1 MAKRE
6 TGPRGG
12 ETTVAPSGW
21 HRTSVYLRKDQIRT
35 LKLAGID
42 EGMTMSDLL
51 RRAIDLY
58 FEKNASLSHYQ
69 RATAEAILRE
79 QFVMPPEEIAEF
91 LTAFEGFHPDDDD

>member
-12 ETTVAPSGW
+12 KTTIAPSGW
-21 HRTSVYLRKDQIRT
+21 QRTSVYLRKDQIRT

-42 EGMTMSDLL
+42 QGMTMSDLL

-58 FEKNASLSHYQ
+58 FEKSACLSDHQ
-69 RATAEAILRE
+69 RATAELILRE
-79 QFVMPPEEIAEF
+79 QFAMPPEEIAEF
-91 LTAFEGFHPDDDD
+91 FAALDESFNSADD

>member
-12 ETTVAPSGW
+12 ETTIAPSGW

-58 FEKNASLSHYQ
+58 FEKSACLSHYQ
-69 RATAEAILRE
+69 RATAEQILRE
-79 QFVMPPEEIAEF
+79 QFAMPAEEIAEF
-91 LTAFEGFHPDDDD
+91 LAALDESFQPEDD